1 MQSYKKNFYTLF
13 SYFISPKEIIF
24 LLGLGFLSV
33 IFFLS
38 FALNIS
44 NLFLTER
51 VVYSGQMT
59 EGIIGVPANPDPYKN
74 TTSSEKDLNKLLF
87 SSLIKNLKNEK
98 FELGI
103 AESVGVSSDKQTYKV
118 VLRDNIYFSNG
129 DEIKAEDVLYSLNQI
144 PLEKN
149 YTAVAESEKVIVFN
163 VKNSLTSFL
172 DTLTYPIVQKNQKFE
187 NNFSKNLVTSSFF
200 KISDIEKDVDGNVTK
215 IFLSRFNNGEAKLP
229 FLKNYNLIFFRD
241 EVLAYSAFQRKEIDL
256 LSGIPGT
263 TISKIKDDTNIV
275 IEKYPLSN
283 NFALFLNQNK
293 NEFLR
298 NAALREA
305 LSETIDRVSL
315 TNQVLGSF
323 GLPMK
328 NLLGNSGKLKTNEEI
343 IDSLEA
349 SFIFE
354 NGVLYGRTKE
364 TSDTKGSEKAIK
376 QAVKIKLTTIE
387 NKELTET
394 AKFLQNSFK
403 KIGVEVEILIIDRKD
418 LNNTVKERDFESL
431 LFGFS
436 VKDEK
441 DYESFFSS
449 KERIYPKLNISNY
462 ASKETDRILG
472 TLSKESDSQKIQNL
486 IENLSA
492 QIQKDNPI
500 ILLYK
505 PQLVFAH
512 FQRYQ
517 IILPNSLKSE
527 SDRYG
532 MIQNWYTDTEK
543 ISKIF
548 INLSFLNKL
557 VDKMDMILY

>member
-1 MQSYKKNFYTLF
+1 
-13 SYFISPKEIIF
+13 
-24 LLGLGFLSV
+24 LS
-33 IFFLS
+33 
-38 FALNIS
+38 
-44 NLFLTER
+44 
-51 VVYSGQMT
+51 
-59 EGIIGVPANPDPYKN
+59 DPYKN